1 MKKKR
6 RQKLF
11 TTKSFTTKSK
21 HENVILVGANTRE
34 NRKFWSINESLNELE
49 ALATTAGAKVLT
61 KISQNINHPQR
72 NYIGKG
78 KIEELI
84 SLCKT
89 TDCETIIFDDELN
102 PSQQTF
108 LEKNLERK
116 IIDRT
121 ALIIDIFAASA
132 RTKEGQLQVELAQH
146 KYLLPRL
153 AGQWTHLER
162 LGGGIGTRG
171 PGESQIETDRQMINI
186 KIKNLEKRINQ
197 IRKHRE
203 LHRKKRRETGIP
215 LISLV
220 GYTNAG
226 KSTLLN
232 TLTKTKVLAEQKVF
246 STLDTTTR
254 KLTLPNKKII
264 LLSDTVGF
272 INKLPSTL
280 ITSFR
285 ATLEETEEADLL
297 LHVIDITHEKAAEQ
311 AMIVDKILKDLDF
324 ENKPKILVLNKC
336 DQLNTD
342 LIETSNNS
350 LKEAPNAVLVSAS
363 TGKNLDVL
371 LTNIMQTLESKR

>member
-1 MKKKR
+1 
-6 RQKLF
+6 
-11 TTKSFTTKSK
+11 
-21 HENVILVGANTRE
+21 
-34 NRKFWSINESLNELE
+34 
-49 ALATTAGAKVLT
+49 
-61 KISQNINHPQR
+61 
-72 NYIGKG
+72 
-78 KIEELI
+78 
-84 SLCKT
+84 
-89 TDCETIIFDDELN
+89 
-102 PSQQTF
+102 
-108 LEKNLERK
+108 
-116 IIDRT
+116 
-121 ALIIDIFAASA
+121 
-132 RTKEGQLQVELAQH
+132 
-146 KYLLPRL
+146 
-153 AGQWTHLER
+153 
-162 LGGGIGTRG
+162 
-171 PGESQIETDRQMINI
+171 MINI

-297 LHVIDITHEKAAEQ
+297 LHVIDITHNKAAEQ

-350 LKEAPNAVLVSAS
+350 LKESPNAVLVSAS

>member
-6 RQKLF
+6 RQNI
-11 TTKSFTTKSK
+11 FTTKSK
-21 HENVILVGANTRE
+21 QENVILVGASTRE
-34 NRKFWSINESLNELE
+34 NRKFWSINESLDELE

-61 KISQNINHPQR
+61 KISQKVNQPQR
-72 NYIGKG
+72 TYIGKG

-84 SLCKT
+84 SICKT

-108 LEKNLERK
+108 LEKKLERK

-297 LHVIDITHEKAAEQ
+297 LHVIDITHNKAAEQ

-336 DQLNTD
+336 DQLNTNQ
-342 LIETSNNS
+342 LETSDKS
-350 LKEAPNAVLVSAS
+350 LKKDPNAVLVSAA
-363 TGKNLDVL
+363 TGKNLDIL

>member
-6 RQKLF
+6 RQNI
-11 TTKSFTTKSK
+11 FTTKSK
-21 HENVILVGANTRE
+21 QENVILVGASTRE
-34 NRKFWSINESLNELE
+34 NRKFWSINESLDELE

-61 KISQNINHPQR
+61 KISQKVNQPQR
-72 NYIGKG
+72 TYIGKG

-84 SLCKT
+84 SICKT

-108 LEKNLERK
+108 LEKKLERK

-297 LHVIDITHEKAAEQ
+297 LHVIDITHNKAAEQ

-350 LKEAPNAVLVSAS
+350 LKESPNAVLVSAS

>member
-6 RQKLF
+6 RQNI
-11 TTKSFTTKSK
+11 FTTKSK
-21 HENVILVGANTRE
+21 QENVILVGARTRE
-34 NRKFWSINESLNELE
+34 NRKFWSINESLDELE

-61 KISQNINHPQR
+61 KISQKVNQPQR
-72 NYIGKG
+72 TYIGKG

-84 SLCKT
+84 SICKT

-108 LEKNLERK
+108 LEKKLERK

-297 LHVIDITHEKAAEQ
+297 LHVIDITHNKAAEQ

-350 LKEAPNAVLVSAS
+350 LKESPNAVLVSAS

>member
-1 MKKKR
+1 
-6 RQKLF
+6 
-11 TTKSFTTKSK
+11 
-21 HENVILVGANTRE
+21 
-34 NRKFWSINESLNELE
+34 
-49 ALATTAGAKVLT
+49 
-61 KISQNINHPQR
+61 
-72 NYIGKG
+72 
-78 KIEELI
+78 
-84 SLCKT
+84 
-89 TDCETIIFDDELN
+89 
-102 PSQQTF
+102 
-108 LEKNLERK
+108 
-116 IIDRT
+116 
-121 ALIIDIFAASA
+121 
-132 RTKEGQLQVELAQH
+132 
-146 KYLLPRL
+146 
-153 AGQWTHLER
+153 
-162 LGGGIGTRG
+162 
-171 PGESQIETDRQMINI
+171 MINI

-297 LHVIDITHEKAAEQ
+297 LHVIDITHNKAAEQ
-311 AMIVDKILKDLDF
+311 AMIVDKILKDLEF

-336 DQLNTD
+336 DQLNTEH
-342 LIETSNNS
+342 IETSNNS

>member
-6 RQKLF
+6 RQNI
-11 TTKSFTTKSK
+11 FTTKSK
-21 HENVILVGANTRE
+21 QENVILVGASTRE
-34 NRKFWSINESLNELE
+34 NRKFWSINESLDELE

-61 KISQNINHPQR
+61 KISQKVNQPQR
-72 NYIGKG
+72 TYIGKG

-84 SLCKT
+84 SICKT

-108 LEKNLERK
+108 LEKKLERK

-297 LHVIDITHEKAAEQ
+297 LHVIDITHNKAAEQ

-350 LKEAPNAVLVSAS
+350 LKESPNAVLVSAS
-363 TGKNLDVL
+363 TGKNLDV
-371 LTNIMQTLESKR
+371 